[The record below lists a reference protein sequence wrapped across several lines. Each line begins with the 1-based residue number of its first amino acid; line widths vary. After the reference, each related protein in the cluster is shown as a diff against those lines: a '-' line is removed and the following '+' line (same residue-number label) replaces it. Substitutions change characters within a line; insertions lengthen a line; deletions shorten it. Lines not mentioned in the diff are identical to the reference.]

1 MDFYHKH
8 IFIVGSGAIGKALAI
23 FLSQAGRKVTMI
35 RGSVDDGSTVTR
47 RFAVEMENGSIHEAD
62 VEVATLNSLSEIDGI
77 VVLATKSFGNKKL
90 AGALKSKIGDSP
102 IVLLQNGLGIEQP
115 FLECGY
121 QQVYRCVLFV
131 TSQLIDEIVVRFK
144 PVATCPVGIAHG
156 DEEQLNNIVA
166 HLNTPDF
173 RFMSE
178 VHIQHIIWKKAIIN
192 CVFNSVCPLL
202 EIDNGIFHRN
212 PDALKIARRVI
223 AECTT
228 IAHAKGIAIQPDDV
242 ESGLV
247 QISRF
252 SDGQAISTLQDIRR
266 NKRTEIETLNAEI
279 VRIAEQIHQQDAVR
293 ETRLLGELT
302 KIKSEIASK
311 RTNQETST
319 KY

>member
-8 IFIVGSGAIGKALAI
+8 IFIVGSGAIGKALAV

-35 RGSVDDGSTVTR
+35 RGSVDDGRTITR
-47 RFAVEMENGSIHEAD
+47 RFAIEMENGSIHESD
-62 VEVATLNSLSEIDGI
+62 VEVASLNSFAEINGI
-77 VVLATKSFGNKKL
+77 VVLATKSFGNEKL
-90 AGALKSKIGDSP
+90 AGALKSKMGDSP

-115 FLECGY
+115 FLERGY
-121 QQVYRCVLFV
+121 EHVYRCVLFV
-131 TSQLIDEIVVRFK
+131 TSQSIDDVVVRFK

-156 DEEQLNNIVA
+156 DEEQLHNIVA

-173 RFMSE
+173 GFMSE
-178 VHIQHIIWKKAIIN
+178 VDIQHIIWKKAIIN

-223 AECTT
+223 AECTI

-242 ESGLV
+242 ESGLL

-252 SDGQAISTLQDIRR
+252 SNGQAISTLQDIRR
-266 NKRTEIETLNAEI
+266 NRRTEIETLNAEI

-302 KIKSEIASK
+302 KIKSELSL
-311 RTNQETST
+311 NLL
-319 KY
+319 

>member
-1 MDFYHKH
+1 MDFYHKY
-8 IFIVGSGAIGKALAI
+8 IFIIGSGAIGKALAI

-35 RGSVDDGSTVTR
+35 RGSVDDGRTITR
-47 RFAVEMENGSIHEAD
+47 RFAVEIENGVMHKAD
-62 VEVATLNSLSEIDGI
+62 VEVATLNSFSQIDGI
-77 VVLATKSFGNKKL
+77 VVLATKSFGNEKL
-90 AGALKSKIGDSP
+90 AGALNSKIGDSP

-115 FLECGY
+115 FLERGY

-131 TSQLIDEIVVRFK
+131 TSQSIDEVVVRFK
-144 PVATCPVGIAHG
+144 PVTTCPVGIEHG
-156 DEEQLNNIVA
+156 DEEQLNNIVG

-173 RFMSE
+173 GFMSE

-192 CVFNSVCPLL
+192 CVFNSVCSLL

-242 ESGLV
+242 EHGLV
-247 QISRF
+247 QISRL

-266 NKRTEIETLNAEI
+266 NNRTEIETLNAEI

-293 ETRLLGELT
+293 EIRLLGELT
-302 KIKSEIASK
+302 KIKSELSLNLLSERKILI
-311 RTNQETST
+311 
-319 KY
+319 